1 MDFCYIRCRLRAEGV
16 VILNIH
22 EEKLPINLLSNGI
35 FKYKTN
41 FSSAEYT
48 GDY

>member
-1 MDFCYIRCRLRAEGV
+1 MDFCYIRCRLRAEG

-41 FSSAEYT
+41 ISAVEYT
-48 GDY
+48 IEY